1 MNPLSFKSRMKSGE
15 KAFGPILT
23 LPSWQVAQLAA
34 SVEGVNFLWIDGE
47 HGMMTP
53 EVVGAMINA
62 SKSDAAPL
70 VRVPDS
76 QTWMIKQAL
85 DMGARGLIVPMVDT
99 PEEAESIA
107 QSMLYPPDGIRGYGP
122 DYAARSWGLSCAEY
136 APTANEEVLYVAQ
149 IESTLGLEN
158 AEAIASVSRVDL
170 LFAGAYDLSIIRGRT
185 GQVTHPDVED
195 AILSVKEAAHK
206 HGKLAGTIALTPE
219 VGQRRLDQGF
229 DFLVTATDQVLL
241 EQSFDRYFAGIKMPV
256 PELSVK

>member
-1 MNPLSFKSRMKSGE
+1 MKSGE

-34 SVEGVNFLWIDGE
+34 SQEGVNFLWIDGE

-53 EVVGAMINA
+53 EVVAAMINTT
-62 SKSDAAPL
+62 KEDAAPL

-85 DMGARGLIVPMVDT
+85 DVGARGIIVPMVDT
-99 PEEAESIA
+99 PEEAESIV

-122 DYAARSWGLSCAEY
+122 DYAARSWGLSCADY
-136 APTANEEVLYVAQ
+136 STTVNEDLFFVAQ
-149 IESTLGLEN
+149 IESLLGLEN
-158 AEAIASVSRVDL
+158 AEAIASVPRVDL

-185 GQVTHPDVED
+185 GQVTHPEVED
-195 AILSVKEAAHK
+195 AILSVRDAAHK

-219 VGQRRLDQGF
+219 IGQRRLDQGF

-241 EQSFDRYFAGIKMPV
+241 EQSFVRYFEGIKI
-256 PELSVK
+256 PEAILNSK